1 MYNKNSYL
9 MAKVWYVTHIV
20 RSSWHY
26 KSMSWDFVM
35 ASKAMQQMQLCDNLM
50 VIQTLPLYNISAQQ
64 TIDIA
69 QQ

>member
-1 MYNKNSYL
+1 
-9 MAKVWYVTHIV
+9 
-20 RSSWHY
+20 
-26 KSMSWDFVM
+26 MSWDFVM

-69 QQ
+69 QQQDRWRCVATCALLPFT